1 VGLSFELFVATR
13 YLLARRKQAFISVIS
28 LISGI
33 GLAVGVTAVLIVLA
47 LMTGLQGE
55 MRDRIVGAA
64 AHIYVQKV
72 DGFGPAAEEI
82 AKIRQVPRVTG
93 AAPAVLGPGLVQS
106 GGGSEFMTMKGI
118 DPELEKTVSNIAGA
132 MRKGSLDALA
142 APPGNGVLPA
152 IVLGKELAEKL
163 GVTLDDTVE
172 VFTPEGPL
180 GPFGPVINKRP
191 FRVVG
196 IFALE
201 LYEFDSSY
209 GLVNLKV
216 AERMLDRVRPDFIE
230 VRVDELF
237 AASAV
242 AEDITRR
249 LGDEY
254 QAQDWADQ
262 NKSLFQ
268 ALWLEKIAMAIT
280 IGLIVMVAAL
290 NIIASLIMLV
300 MEKTRD
306 IAILKTMGASAA
318 SIRRIFMLQGLIIG
332 IVGTG
337 SGALLGTS
345 LIYLLDHYKLI
356 RIELSVY
363 QITNVPFKLQTLD
376 FVVVVVA
383 SVLVCFL
390 ATMYPSRRAARLD
403 PVQALRYQ

>member
-1 VGLSFELFVATR
+1 LGLSFELFVATR

-47 LMTGLQGE
+47 LMTGLQNE
-55 MRDRIVGAA
+55 MRDRLVGAA
-64 AHIYVQKV
+64 AHIYVLKAG
-72 DGFGPAAEEI
+72 GFGPAAEEL
-82 AKIRQVPRVTG
+82 AKIRAVPRVTG
-93 AAPAVLGPGLVQS
+93 ASPAVLGPAIAQS

-118 DPELEKTVSNIAGA
+118 DPTLERTVSNIAGA
-132 MRKGSLDALA
+132 MRSGSLDALL
-142 APPGNGVLPA
+142 PMQGNGTLPA

-163 GVTLDDTVE
+163 GVTIDDTIE
-172 VFTPEGPL
+172 VVTPEGPL
-180 GPFGPVINKRP
+180 GPFGTVMNKRA
-191 FRVVG
+191 FRVAG

-201 LYEFDSSY
+201 LYEYDSSY
-209 GLVNLKV
+209 GLVHLSV
-216 AERMLDRVRPDFIE
+216 AERMLDRERPDFIE

-237 AASAV
+237 AAREV
-242 AEDITRR
+242 AEDITKR
-249 LGDEY
+249 LGDDY

-268 ALWLEKIAMAIT
+268 ALWLEKIAMSIT

-306 IAILKTMGASAA
+306 IAILKTMGASTA

-332 IVGTG
+332 LVGTG
-337 SGALLGTS
+337 FGALLGTS
-345 LIYLLDHYKLI
+345 LIYVLDHYKLI

-363 QITNVPFKLQTLD
+363 QITNVPFTLQPVD
-376 FVVVVVA
+376 FIVVVVTA
-383 SVLVCFL
+383 VLVCFL
-390 ATMYPSRRAARLD
+390 ATIYPSRQAAKLD
-403 PVQALRYQ
+403 PAQALRYQ